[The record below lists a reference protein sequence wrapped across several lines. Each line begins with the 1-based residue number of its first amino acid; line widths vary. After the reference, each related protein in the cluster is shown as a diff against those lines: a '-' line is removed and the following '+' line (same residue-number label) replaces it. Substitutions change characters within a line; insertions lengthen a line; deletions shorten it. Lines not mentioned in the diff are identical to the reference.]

1 MRNRKRRF
9 NRKRTGRWLFIVTAT
24 LVTLGACAPDTAEW
38 SPVEAPK
45 KNRVDWVAFHH
56 TIQFDAR
63 NVTLGDRAK
72 AGLSRFVRRL
82 GSGEGVRIMVAAT
95 ADADGALVAGRR
107 EAAVTAYL
115 RELGLRPRLAPAAPG
130 RGVGK
135 SAVVVTIGR
144 YVVTTPRCPD
154 WSKPAHKDFDNR
166 VSSNF
171 GCATETNLGLM
182 VADPGTL
189 LRGRPVGPADGE
201 AQAKSIENYRKG
213 EVEEAATEATTGGGG
228 AGGMGK

>member
-9 NRKRTGRWLFIVTAT
+9 KRKRTGRWLFIVTAA
-24 LVTLGACAPDTAEW
+24 LVTLAACSPPDTAEW
-38 SPVEAPK
+38 SPVESPK
-45 KNRVDWVAFHH
+45 KNQVDWVAFHH
-56 TIQFDAR
+56 TIQFGAR

-72 AGLSRFVRRL
+72 SGLSRFVRRL
-82 GSGEGVRIMVAAT
+82 GSGEGVRITVAAT

-115 RELGLRPRLAPAAPG
+115 RELGLRPRLAPAPVG
-130 RGVGK
+130 RGAGK
-135 SAVVVTIGR
+135 AAVVVTIGR

-154 WSKPAHKDFDNR
+154 WSKPSHKDFDNR
-166 VSSNF
+166 VSSNL

-189 LRGRPVGPADGE
+189 LRGRPLGPADAE
-201 AQAKSIENYRKG
+201 AQAKTIENYRAG
-213 EVEEAATEATTGGGG
+213 EVEEVATEATTEGGGT
-228 AGGMGK
+228 GK

>member
-1 MRNRKRRF
+1 MRFRKRRF
-9 NRKRTGRWLFIVTAT
+9 NRSRPGRWLFILTVT

-63 NVTLGDRAK
+63 NVTLGARAK

-82 GSGEGVRIMVAAT
+82 GSGEGVRITVAAT
-95 ADADGALVAGRR
+95 ADAAGALVAGRR

-115 RELGLRPRLAPAAPG
+115 RELGMRPRLAPAAAG
-130 RGVGK
+130 RGAGR

-154 WSKPAHKDFDNR
+154 WSKPSHKDFDNR

-189 LRGRPVGPADGE
+189 LRGGRLGPADGE
-201 AQAKSIENYRKG
+201 AQAKSIENYRTG
-213 EVEEAATEATTGGGG
+213 EVEEMPTESTTEGGG
-228 AGGMGK
+228 AGGSAK